1 LENSDDASSCPHPFP
16 PPSKGED
23 EGGGRGFRGNIPL
36 NILVV
41 AG

>member
-1 LENSDDASSCPHPFP
+1 MMQVVAPTLSLP
-16 PPSKGED
+16 PLRGED